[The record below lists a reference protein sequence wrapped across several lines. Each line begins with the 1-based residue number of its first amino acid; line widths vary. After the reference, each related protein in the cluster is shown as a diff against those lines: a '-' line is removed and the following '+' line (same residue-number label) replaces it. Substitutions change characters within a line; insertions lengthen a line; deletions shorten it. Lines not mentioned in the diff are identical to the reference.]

1 MITVICLLLFGSHE
15 IYTFNVAM
23 LLGMITGTYSSICI
37 ASPLWYEM
45 IKNKKVKLEKPKKVI
60 KDELEEL
67 TIKGI
72 NS

>member
-1 MITVICLLLFGSHE
+1 
-15 IYTFNVAM
+15 M

>member
-1 MITVICLLLFGSHE
+1 
-15 IYTFNVAM
+15 M

-45 IKNKKVKLEKPKKVI
+45 IKNKNVHHTEKPKKVI
-60 KDELEEL
+60 KDKLEEL
-67 TIKGI
+67 SIKGI

>member
-1 MITVICLLLFGSHE
+1 
-15 IYTFNVAM
+15 
-23 LLGMITGTYSSICI
+23 
-37 ASPLWYEM
+37 M
-45 IKNKKVKLEKPKKVI
+45 IKNKKANLEKPKKVI